1 MAAAEAITYA
11 LLSGVASGRVYPVIR
26 PQSGTLPAVV
36 TTLLSIVPDGVLDQ
50 SAGPNLYRA
59 RVQADCYDST
69 YSGMKDLVDAVRAAA
84 HLKSGYCAGYLVVSS
99 VMDVVAGDDVD
110 LDTGIYSQAVDFLI
124 TYYDQMGD

>member
-11 LLSGVASGRVYPVIR
+11 LLSAVASGSVYPVIR

-36 TTLLSIVPDGVLDQ
+36 TNIIGVYPDARLDQ
-50 SAGPNLYRA
+50 ASGAQLYRA

-69 YSGMKDLVDAVRAAA
+69 YSALKTTVDAVRAAV
-84 HLKSGYCAGYLVVSS
+84 HLKSGYYAGYLVVSS
-99 VMDVVAGDDVD
+99 VIDVVAGDDVD

-124 TYYDQMGD
+124 TFYDQMGD